1 MTQHTEEARMSV
13 AKVIEISS
21 ESPESY
27 EDAIRKGIAKAA
39 KTVNN
44 IKSAWVKE
52 ESVVIENDRVA
63 AFRVNLK
70 ITFIID

>member
-1 MTQHTEEARMSV
+1 MSV

-27 EDAIRKGIAKAA
+27 EDAIRKGVAKAA
-39 KTVNN
+39 ETVKN

-52 ESVVIENDRVA
+52 ESVVIKNDRVS
-63 AFRVNLK
+63 AFRVNLN
-70 ITFIID
+70 ITFVID

>member
-1 MTQHTEEARMSV
+1 MSV

-70 ITFIID
+70 ITFVID

>member
-1 MTQHTEEARMSV
+1 MSV